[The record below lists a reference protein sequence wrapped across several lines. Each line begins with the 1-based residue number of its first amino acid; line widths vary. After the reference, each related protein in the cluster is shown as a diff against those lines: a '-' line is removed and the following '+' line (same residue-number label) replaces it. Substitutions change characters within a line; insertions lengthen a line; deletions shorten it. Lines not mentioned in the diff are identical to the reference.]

1 MKSNST
7 LKVRVNYGN
16 GNITTPRYIDT
27 DGNNKCIYETSSD
40 NCRTID
46 VDQLIASLK
55 SLYDSDPDNENNR
68 AVVAESLILELCR
81 QYCMALNKAGMGR
94 TFLTKIQEV
103 ITPLVKKLVDE
114 QDLNVAM
121 TTRDLLIHSVVSISL
136 INGYR
141 SLDLTE
147 FSSVVHKFMNAF
159 KIMG

>member
-81 QYCMALNKAGMGR
+81 Q
-94 TFLTKIQEV
+94 
-103 ITPLVKKLVDE
+103 
-114 QDLNVAM
+114 
-121 TTRDLLIHSVVSISL
+121 
-136 INGYR
+136 
-141 SLDLTE
+141 
-147 FSSVVHKFMNAF
+147 
-159 KIMG
+159 